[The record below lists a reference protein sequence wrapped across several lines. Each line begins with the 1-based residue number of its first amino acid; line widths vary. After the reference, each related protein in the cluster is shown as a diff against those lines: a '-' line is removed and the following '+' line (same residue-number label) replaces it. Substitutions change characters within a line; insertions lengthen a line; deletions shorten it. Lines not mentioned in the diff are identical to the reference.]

1 MKITRYSR
9 PVRTM
14 YVLLPSL
21 LLMAMQQGPAF
32 AALKSVSVGTTSWS
46 PTSQTRRTPLFRNG
60 DNTIEIIGKDAGIL
74 NAAGVEIREYCNPAG
89 PGGRLIA
96 MGSIRNRSTVNAS
109 SSSVYVPTGKLT
121 VSIPLMPT
129 QALGN
134 YCGQISYPGGY
145 LVRDNFTVK
154 IYRRGTVKSI
164 AAPTTVRGNTDVN
177 ITFRGAGIGNA
188 TSYAGVSPFEL
199 VQRVRSTDEEFTAR
213 VTFRKCGTFTLAAQD
228 IYDRSAPGGVID
240 KYWNRYIGSSKTTV
254 KVSENCSRSTT
265 NKTYTT
271 PTISTTNCPC
281 GTTGCAPCGSY
292 TTIRRR

>member
-1 MKITRYSR
+1 MKITRNCS
-9 PVRTM
+9 PVRTV
-14 YVLLPSL
+14 YVLLPSF
-21 LLMAMQQGPAF
+21 LLMAMLQAPVY

-60 DNTIEIIGKDAGIL
+60 GNTIEIIGKDAGIL

-109 SSSVYVPTGKLT
+109 GSSVYVPTGKLT

-134 YCGQISYPGGY
+134 YCGQITYPGGY
-145 LVRDNFTVK
+145 LVRDNFTVT

-164 AAPTTVRGNTDVN
+164 TAPTTVRGNTDVN

-188 TSYAGVSPFEL
+188 TSYGGVSPFEL
-199 VQRVRSTDEEFTAR
+199 VQRVRSTDDEFSAR
-213 VTFRKCGTFTLAAQD
+213 VRFPKCGTFTLAAQT
-228 IYDRSAPGGVID
+228 IYDRSAPSSVID
-240 KYWNRYIGSSKTTV
+240 DYQNRYIGSSRATV
-254 KVSENCSRSTT
+254 RVSENCSRTT
-265 NKTYTT
+265 TTKTYNA

-281 GTTGCAPCGSY
+281 GTAGCAPCGSY
-292 TTIRRR
+292 TTIRSR